1 MVEHVIYEYTLVASQ
16 LGVDPELLLKLHRA
30 GQLPATKVGKR
41 ASILI
46 ADRDLVPVLRHCFM
60 AKAAKQLNLN
70 QFLEPVTPELEKLS
84 EAILV
89 YLERRYGNGP
99 AVDTAKQVA
108 NQLLPRR
115 ESRSS
120 RIVNRLE
127 EERRN
132 ELLKQIFTL
141 LLSRMDP
148 RANLCE
154 TNPAVTNLPEAA

>member
-1 MVEHVIYEYTLVASQ
+1 MVEHVIYEYTQVASQ
-16 LGVDPELLLKLHRA
+16 LGVDPELLLKLYRA
-30 GQLPATKVGKR
+30 GQLPATKAGKR

-46 ADRDLVPVLRHCFM
+46 ADRDLVTVLRHCFM
-60 AKAAKQLNLN
+60 AKTAKQLN
-70 QFLEPVTPELEKLS
+70 QSLEPVTPELEKLS
-84 EAILV
+84 EAILS

-141 LLSRMDP
+141 LLSRMDS
-148 RANLCE
+148 RANLRE
-154 TNPAVTNLPEAA
+154 TKPTLTNLPEAA